1 MNLNLVA
8 LTKFFQGMTR
18 PYPGRDWVIILG
30 VVGGLSVSGIAFAAY
45 IFLGVQTGS
54 IVSGTT
60 NTPRAPIPVSRDAIK
75 TVLDT
80 YQIRANNFASKTF
93 PAVDLSDPRPK
104 MK

>member
-1 MNLNLVA
+1 MNIDLATITQLLA
-8 LTKFFQGMTR
+8 GLRR
-18 PYPGRDWVIILG
+18 PYPARDWLVTLAVG
-30 VVGGLSVSGIAFAAY
+30 GGLSVIGFALAAY

-80 YQIRANNFASKTF
+80 YQARANNFASKTF
-93 PAVDLSDPRPK
+93 PPVDLSDPRSK
-104 MK
+104 RK

>member
-1 MNLNLVA
+1 MDGL
-8 LTKFFQGMTR
+8 KQ
-18 PYPGRDWVIILG
+18 PYPGRDWTIVLVLGALLCSGGII
-30 VVGGLSVSGIAFAAY
+30 FAGY

-80 YQIRANNFASKTF
+80 YQARANNFASKTF
-93 PAVDLSDPRPK
+93 PAVDLSDPRSK
-104 MK
+104 KK

>member
-1 MNLNLVA
+1 MDINLAV

-18 PYPGRDWVIILG
+18 PYPGRDWAIVLC
-30 VVGGLSVSGIAFAAY
+30 VAGGLSVSGIVFAGY
-45 IFLGVQTGS
+45 VFLGVQTGS

-80 YQIRANNFASKTF
+80 YQIRANNFATKTF
-93 PAVDLSDPRPK
+93 PAVDLSDPRSK
-104 MK
+104 KK